1 MEFHILS
8 MPKFRQWGAIDLA
21 GNALHRW
28 LTFLD
33 KKTPIETLKE
43 VIRMDQAIQKVNAR
57 MEFVT
62 QDKESLRQ
70 YYLREMAMSDWSSG
84 IKLAKSEGHAEG
96 HAEGRAEEKIE
107 TARNALLE
115 GLNNRIISKITGLDE
130 AEVEKLRAELLQ

>member
-8 MPKFRQWGAIDLA
+8 MPKFRQWHEIDLA

-33 KKTPIETLKE
+33 KKTPTETLEE

-70 YYLREMAMSDWSSG
+70 YYLREMAMSDLSSG
-84 IKLAKSEGHAEG
+84 LKLARS
-96 HAEGRAEEKIE
+96 EGRAEEKIE
-107 TARNALLE
+107 IARNALIE
-115 GLNNRIISKITGLDE
+115 GANVPFVMKITGLDE
-130 AEVEKLRAELLQ
+130 TEIERIRAELLQ